1 MIEKQIDDASK
12 KLDKIVTDKIKRDI
26 DNLFEYLLNNAGEYR
41 DYTDEELMGATF
53 IFTEVLLAKTFDK
66 HKNKITQKGIQE
78 LAKDLGGSIHQ
89 TIKVFTGV
97 DLKEVL

>member
-1 MIEKQIDDASK
+1 MNKQIADASK

-26 DNLFEYLLNNAGEYR
+26 NNLFEYLLNNAGEYR
-41 DYTDEELMGATF
+41 DYTDEELKSVTF

-66 HKNKITQKGIQE
+66 HKDKVTQKGMQE
-78 LAKDLGGSIHQ
+78 LAKELGGSIHQ